1 MDVTPWVWVATLVAM
16 LGVLTVD
23 FLMVARRPHEPTLR
37 ESSLWVAFYVSL
49 ALLFGLLVWAG
60 SGPTSAGE
68 FYIGWLIEY
77 SLSVDNLFIFMIIL
91 GRFSVPRE
99 YQQKVLL
106 IGIVLALVMR
116 AMFIATGAVLISRFV
131 WVFYLFGLFLIYT
144 AAKLA
149 RGNQFDGAEK
159 FHENLL
165 IRVTRR
171 ILPMSDRY
179 DGARLTTRRGAR
191 RLVTPMLIVMIAIG
205 TTDLV
210 FAVDSI
216 PAIFGITREPYLVLT
231 ANIFALMG
239 LRQLY
244 FLLGGLV
251 RRLVYLTHGL
261 AVVLGFVGAKMLV
274 EALAENNVPFI
285 NGGEHVSWAPHVP
298 IWASLAVIGP
308 VLAITAVASLIKTS
322 RDRAREPVLAH
333 QQLN

>member
-1 MDVTPWVWVATLVAM
+1 MDVSSWVWVATLVGMA
-16 LGVLTVD
+16 GVLTVD
-23 FLMVARRPHEPTLR
+23 FLIIARRPHEPSLR
-37 ESSLWVAFYVSL
+37 ESTLWVALYVSL
-49 ALLFGLLVWAG
+49 AVAFGLMVWAG
-60 SGPTSAGE
+60 YGPTYAGE
-68 FYIGWLIEY
+68 FYTGWLVEY

-91 GRFSVPRE
+91 GRFAVPRE

-116 AMFIATGAVLISRFV
+116 AVFIATGAVLISRFV

-144 AAKLA
+144 AVKLA
-149 RGNQFDGAEK
+149 RNSQLDGAEE
-159 FHENLL
+159 FHENPV
-165 IRVTRR
+165 IRVARR
-171 ILPMSDRY
+171 LLPMSDGY
-179 DGARLTTRRGAR
+179 HGAGLTVKTAGR

-251 RRLVYLTHGL
+251 ARLVYLSYGL
-261 AVVLGFVGAKMLV
+261 AAVLGFVGAKMLV

-285 NGGEHVSWAPHVP
+285 NGGEHVAWAPHVP
-298 IWASLAVIGP
+298 IWASLVVIVP
-308 VLAITAVASLIKTS
+308 VLGITAIASLLRTS
-322 RDRAREPVLAH
+322 RETVPEPALAPEG
-333 QQLN
+333 

>member
-1 MDVTPWVWVATLVAM
+1 MDISSWVWAATLVGMA
-16 LGVLTVD
+16 GVLTVD
-23 FLMVARRPHEPTLR
+23 FLIIARRPHEPSLR
-37 ESSLWVAFYVSL
+37 ESTLWVVLYVSL
-49 ALLFGLLVWAG
+49 AVAFGLLVWAG
-60 SGPTSAGE
+60 YGPTYAGE
-68 FYIGWLIEY
+68 FFTGWLVEY

-91 GRFSVPRE
+91 GRFAVPRE
-99 YQQKVLL
+99 HQQKVLL

-116 AMFIATGAVLISRFV
+116 AMFIAMGAVLISRFV

-149 RGNQFDGAEK
+149 RNNQLDGTGE
-159 FHENLL
+159 FHENPV
-165 IRVTRR
+165 IRVARR
-171 ILPMSDRY
+171 MLPMSKGY
-179 DGARLTTRRGAR
+179 HGAGLTVKTAGH

-205 TTDLV
+205 TTDLL

-251 RRLVYLTHGL
+251 RRLVYLSYGL
-261 AVVLGFVGAKMLV
+261 AAVLGFVGTKMLV

-285 NGGEHVSWAPHVP
+285 NGGDPVAWAPHVP
-298 IWASLAVIGP
+298 IWASLVVIVPVLGITALASVIRTSREPVPQP
-308 VLAITAVASLIKTS
+308 VLAP
-322 RDRAREPVLAH
+322 EG
-333 QQLN
+333 